1 MSDPLIIERQNIVGI
16 TPEILNV
23 TLTNA
28 NTEYSFSIPS
38 HTRRLSLKTRDAQ
51 HSVKVAFAN
60 GQSGSVYFTLA
71 GESWSEDTI
80 LAVDLT
86 LYCQS
91 PNAGCVL
98 EVVIWR

>member
-1 MSDPLIIERQNIVGI
+1 MSTPLIVERQTLAGI

-38 HTRRLSLKTRDAQ
+38 HTRKLSLKTRDPQ
-51 HSVKVAFAN
+51 HSVKIAFAN
-60 GQSGSVYFTLA
+60 GQSGSVYFTLSN
-71 GESWSEDTI
+71 ESWSEDTI

-91 PNAGCVL
+91 PNAGCIL